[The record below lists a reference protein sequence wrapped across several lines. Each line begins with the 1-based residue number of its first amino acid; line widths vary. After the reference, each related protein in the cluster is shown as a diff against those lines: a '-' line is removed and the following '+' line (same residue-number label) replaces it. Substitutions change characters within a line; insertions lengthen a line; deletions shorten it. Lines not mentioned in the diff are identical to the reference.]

1 MWHSN
6 ILDVHCVHSAEKGS
20 ILFARL
26 NFIRMTDEGVFC
38 YKNMLLNHLDF
49 PMANPLSQD
58 GLPILTRQIARQ
70 KTRLET
76 TSLFGPNSILQL
88 YFCFT
93 CLF

>member
-1 MWHSN
+1 
-6 ILDVHCVHSAEKGS
+6 
-20 ILFARL
+20 
-26 NFIRMTDEGVFC
+26 
-38 YKNMLLNHLDF
+38 
-49 PMANPLSQD
+49 MANPLSQD
-58 GLPILTRQIARQ
+58 GLPILTRQIAKQ